1 MENTVFRDSLTS
13 AASLYL
19 LSDVSNLV
27 MGAIPFFPMHTDSQ
41 KADALLPTGVTAPIP
56 VTTTRFMCYQAK
68 NACVAVSTACATGTT
83 AVGEAFRA
91 IRHGYAVAAICGG
104 SEAAITPV

>member
-1 MENTVFRDSLTS
+1 MLKEKGARRVSPLFIPKMINNI
-13 AASLYL
+13 AAG
-19 LSDVSNLV
+19 NI
-27 MGAIPFFPMHTDSQ
+27 AI
-41 KADALLPTGVTAPIP
+41 
-56 VTTTRFMCYQAK
+56 RYQAK

-104 SEAAITPV
+104 SYPSFGSGRLRQLYGPEPLRRP